1 LNINEF
7 RDGQKYDKWLPLQN
21 VKMGRLH
28 LRITVFEDKEK
39 EADSACDQET
49 IDIEEKKDSFVNET
63 TNKSSFSSVSS
74 EKSPKLA
81 DNFEPI
87 NIEGQQETGVWVH
100 HPGNEVCQTWEP
112 RKGKNRRLD
121 TEIRGEP
128 NDISDNCNNSTVS
141 ESLNNDSSS
150 PDDNAEDKRRMK
162 TVRKGLHK
170 IGSVFRR
177 SQKKYDRSNSIPE
190 EAPSPHD
197 NIRSVNAPKAV
208 GVKFVMDDNIG
219 GFPIGKI
226 QVEGGSPEGSG
237 SGPDSP
243 AKRDVKDMA
252 KNIYKHAEKSARSLK
267 HVLSRKTRKSK
278 GDSAATVEEI
288 ENEFDSSDDES
299 LSVQSPIDERTPV
312 FSQAIAPSNIG
323 SPKSNLN
330 PEAIARSNIGSP
342 KSNVNPEAIARSN
355 IGSPKSN
362 LNEVYNAPSNT
373 VAENAWS
380 SERIVEEVV
389 KSGED
394 EHVKEEM
401 VAVKRVVVGS
411 IAE

>member
-1 LNINEF
+1 MF
-7 RDGQKYDKWLPLQN
+7 DF
-21 VKMGRLH
+21 
-28 LRITVFEDKEK
+28 TFELYVQ
-39 EADSACDQET
+39 EADTTCEQET
-49 IDIEEKKDSFVNET
+49 VDVEEKKDSFVNET

-74 EKSPKLA
+74 EKSPKVA

-128 NDISDNCNNSTVS
+128 NDISDNCNNSNVS
-141 ESLNNDSSS
+141 GSLHNDSSS
-150 PDDNAEDKRRMK
+150 PDDNVEDKHRMK

-177 SQKKYDRSNSIPE
+177 SQKKYDRSDSIPE
-190 EAPSPHD
+190 DVPSPHD
-197 NIRSVNAPKAV
+197 NIRSVNASKGV
-208 GVKFVMDDNIG
+208 GVKFVMDDSIG
-219 GFPIGKI
+219 GFPTGKI

-237 SGPDSP
+237 SPDSP
-243 AKRDVKDMA
+243 AKRDVKDVA

-278 GDSAATVEEI
+278 GDSAGSVQEI
-288 ENEFDSSDDES
+288 VNESDSSDDESS

-312 FSQAIAPSNIG
+312 FSQAIPPSNIG

-330 PEAIARSNIGSP
+330 PQ
-342 KSNVNPEAIARSN
+342 VIARSN

-362 LNEVYNAPSNT
+362 LNEVYNAPSNIKL
-373 VAENAWS
+373 ENARS
-380 SERIVEEVV
+380 PERFTVEV

-401 VAVKRVVVGS
+401 VADKRVVVSS

>member
-1 LNINEF
+1 MYV
-7 RDGQKYDKWLPLQN
+7 Q
-21 VKMGRLH
+21 
-28 LRITVFEDKEK
+28 

-150 PDDNAEDKRRMK
+150 PDDNAEDKHRMK

-219 GFPIGKI
+219 GFPTGKI

-342 KSNVNPEAIARSN
+342 KSN
-355 IGSPKSN
+355 

>member
-1 LNINEF
+1 
-7 RDGQKYDKWLPLQN
+7 
-21 VKMGRLH
+21 
-28 LRITVFEDKEK
+28 
-39 EADSACDQET
+39 
-49 IDIEEKKDSFVNET
+49 
-63 TNKSSFSSVSS
+63 
-74 EKSPKLA
+74 
-81 DNFEPI
+81 
-87 NIEGQQETGVWVH
+87 
-100 HPGNEVCQTWEP
+100 
-112 RKGKNRRLD
+112 
-121 TEIRGEP
+121 
-128 NDISDNCNNSTVS
+128 
-141 ESLNNDSSS
+141 
-150 PDDNAEDKRRMK
+150 
-162 TVRKGLHK
+162 
-170 IGSVFRR
+170 
-177 SQKKYDRSNSIPE
+177 
-190 EAPSPHD
+190 
-197 NIRSVNAPKAV
+197 
-208 GVKFVMDDNIG
+208 MDDNIG
-219 GFPIGKI
+219 GFPTGKI

-380 SERIVEEVV
+380 SENC
-389 KSGED
+389 
-394 EHVKEEM
+394 
-401 VAVKRVVVGS
+401 
-411 IAE
+411 